1 MRQRIPCGLVAA
13 LLCAQVCFGAEP
25 LPEQLKPC
33 ASMRRDAERLACYD
47 KAVASIEAGL
57 SSDPPPSPEN
67 MFGANADVSGSSNAK
82 ADAKREELQQISAQV
97 TSLRRA
103 DDGMITFTLDN
114 GQVWRQQDNEVS
126 LSVSVGD
133 AVSIARASLGTF
145 KVTDKR
151 GRSAHVK
158 RVR

>member
-1 MRQRIPCGLVAA
+1 MRN
-13 LLCAQVCFGAEP
+13 
-25 LPEQLKPC
+25 
-33 ASMRRDAERLACYD
+33 DAERLACYD

-57 SSDPPPSPEN
+57 SSAPPPSPEN
-67 MFGANADVSGSSNAK
+67 MFGANADVSASSNAK

-103 DDGMITFTLDN
+103 DDGMITITLDN
-114 GQVWRQQDNEVS
+114 GQVWRQQDDKVS
-126 LSVSVGD
+126 LSVAVGD